1 MRQRLGALLLATCL
15 ASVASA
21 RQPASVAPEP
31 EDSTPTRVSSEEWR
45 AIANRV
51 VFYRGRFERS
61 TTGYSMIIPA
71 DFHLL
76 DNADARRLEMAL
88 GHPDDKHLVAWAVDR
103 NIALT
108 DPQLWVVRVRWMNEG
123 LVVASPSELDAA
135 GLLKAAQTQTH
146 VPRLAGSGGKLQ
158 RFVAAPARDGNE
170 IDWVE
175 QRLPE
180 AAKTSVYDCH
190 ALRLARKGVLEFSIV
205 GAGENR
211 QASCL
216 ATLRAFAQNVS
227 FERDLEYPAN
237 TEGNKLAPYSL
248 SGLIAQTQ

>member
-1 MRQRLGALLLATCL
+1 MRQRLGVLLLATCL
-15 ASVASA
+15 ASAASA
-21 RQPASVAPEP
+21 RQPADAAPAA
-31 EDSTPTRVSSEEWR
+31 EDPAPARVSSEEWR
-45 AIANRV
+45 GIANRV
-51 VFYRGRFERS
+51 VFYRGRFERP
-61 TTGYSMIIPA
+61 TTGYTMIIPT

-76 DNADARRLEMAL
+76 DNADARRLEIAL

-123 LVVASPSELDAA
+123 LVVASSGELDAA
-135 GLLKAAQTQTH
+135 GLLKAAQTQPH

-158 RFVAAPARDGNE
+158 RFVAAPARNGNE

-175 QRLPE
+175 QRQPD
-180 AAKTSVYDCH
+180 AAKSSVYDCH

-211 QASCL
+211 QAFCL

-227 FERDLEYPAN
+227 FDPELEYPAN